1 MSLTSKTQERPT
13 RAVLLLESVLSQ
25 KADSILAFYGCPEAK
40 PLQQIFIGSGMSHA
54 VGLSDLSRNM
64 EKKIILLMLM
74 ALFSMFANAQ
84 QISYIK
90 ADGAWYQVYDEAGKK
105 VTTLSKSS
113 IGEVVGWGS
122 DFFVAVDGAWVK
134 TYDIK
139 GKKICT
145 LSKQTV
151 GEVIGVSGN
160 TFTSRQSAWI
170 YIWNKEGKKL
180 QTRSA

>member
-1 MSLTSKTQERPT
+1 MNTIYNQLK
-13 RAVLLLESVLSQ
+13 ESP
-25 KADSILAFYGCPEAK
+25 F
-40 PLQQIFIGSGMSHA
+40 
-54 VGLSDLSRNM
+54 M
-64 EKKIILLMLM
+64 E
-74 ALFSMFANAQ
+74 N
-84 QISYIK
+84 
-90 ADGAWYQVYDEAGKK
+90 
-105 VTTLSKSS
+105 TTLSKSS

-134 TYDIK
+134 TYDIN

>member
-1 MSLTSKTQERPT
+1 M
-13 RAVLLLESVLSQ
+13 
-25 KADSILAFYGCPEAK
+25 
-40 PLQQIFIGSGMSHA
+40 M
-54 VGLSDLSRNM
+54 
-64 EKKIILLMLM
+64 LLMLTVIGM
-74 ALFSMFANAQ
+74 QAQ
-84 QISYIK
+84 RQISYIK
-90 ADGAWYQVYDEAGKK
+90 ADGAWYQVYDESGKK

-113 IGEVVGWGS
+113 IGEMVGWGS

-134 TYDIK
+134 TYDIN

-170 YIWNKEGKKL
+170 YI
-180 QTRSA
+180 